1 MRGNIPNCYNKSMN
15 YSPLLAAWICWAIV
29 GLSPIIGKYSVSII
43 SPTLLVFLG
52 TILGVLYFTPWITQN
67 KKWGELFS
75 RDTWG
80 KFLFIGTFG
89 TALPFT
95 VFLVALHYTTP
106 GNAAILQQS
115 ELLYSLLF
123 AIFFLKEFPS
133 KNQLLGSM
141 LILTG
146 VGIILLTEHYT
157 PRWRGDLLIVGSTWM
172 LQAGSTV
179 AKKLPKNLDYR
190 VIGMAR
196 NLFALPALV
205 LILVVLWIYKEP
217 FMLIPDW
224 KLVTVLGY
232 TGLLKYGLAMVV
244 WYKAIRSLDLSKV
257 TAIYLSY
264 PVLSLLISTLLGLER
279 PTLHQLFGLIV
290 TCAGA
295 YYVSWTVKKEGH

>member
-1 MRGNIPNCYNKSMN
+1 MN

-29 GLSPIIGKYSVSII
+29 GLSPIVGKYSVSVI

-52 TILGVLYFTPWITQN
+52 TILGIFYFAPWTTYHH
-67 KKWGELFS
+67 KWGELFS
-75 RDTWG
+75 RKTLW

-115 ELLYSLLF
+115 ELIYSLLF
-123 AIFFLKEFPS
+123 AIFFLKEIPS
-133 KNQLLGSM
+133 KNQLVGCA
-141 LILTG
+141 LILIG
-146 VGIILLTEHYT
+146 VAVILLTEHYT

-196 NLFALPALV
+196 NLFALPALI
-205 LILVVLWIYKEP
+205 LILAVLWIYQEP
-217 FMLIPDW
+217 FKLISNW
-224 KLVTVLGY
+224 QLMGVLGY
-232 TGLLKYGLAMVV
+232 TGILKYGLAMVV
-244 WYKAIRSLDLSKV
+244 WYKAIRALDLSKV

-264 PVLSLLISTLLGLER
+264 PVLSLLLSAVLKLEH
-279 PTLHQLFGLIV
+279 PALHQLFGLAI